1 MRSLSIGQ
9 TVIATAALVGLAIL
23 GVLGKVSGDALVA
36 VYSTVAGGALG
47 YVNGKKAA
55 GASGGGL

>member
-9 TVIATAALVGLAIL
+9 TVIASTALIGLAIL
-23 GVLGKVSGDALVA
+23 GALGQVSGDALVA

-47 YVNGKKAA
+47 YVNGKKA
-55 GASGGGL
+55 GGSSGGGL